1 MAEWSNPQDEQPN
14 SLLETMNRAPQS
26 QAFPPPQVDFAE
38 HQARSVGARRKP
50 LLLVLSMLLI
60 GFAGGIG
67 GSIAADEWN
76 ISIGSSGGVGSSNTP
91 IVTSEVGASDSAV
104 GDTVIAQ
111 VANAMADSVVT
122 ISSEVSDEFSSG
134 EATGTGVVLTAD
146 GEILTNAHVV
156 EGATT
161 VKVRFAGET
170 EPREAKILASD
181 PGNDLAL
188 LKIDATGLKPVNI
201 GDSNAINVGDLTVAF
216 GSPLGLSGTVTSGIV
231 SALNRP
237 VTAGG
242 ADDQSFISAIQTD
255 AAINPGNSGGP
266 LVNGQGQVI
275 GVNSAIAT
283 LGSGTQS
290 GSIGLG
296 FAIPINQAQR
306 VISEIIETG
315 KSSTPIAGISID
327 STFDGTGAKIAEVVA
342 DGPAA
347 STDLKVGDI
356 VTKINGEAVED
367 STELIVA
374 IRRNNP
380 GDTIVLTV
388 KNTAGN
394 VREVSVV
401 LGSREEG

>member
-1 MAEWSNPQDEQPN
+1 VQNVKPSVVSIKAE
-14 SLLETMNRAPQS
+14 
-26 QAFPPPQVDFAE
+26 
-38 HQARSVGARRKP
+38 
-50 LLLVLSMLLI
+50 
-60 GFAGGIG
+60 
-67 GSIAADEWN
+67 
-76 ISIGSSGGVGSSNTP
+76 GSSGSGTGSGFIYREDGY
-91 IVTSEVGASDSAV
+91 IVTNNHVAAPAINGGKLTVYLEDKTSFVAKLVGRNASY
-104 GDTVIAQ
+104 
-111 VANAMADSVVT
+111 
-122 ISSEVSDEFSSG
+122 
-134 EATGTGVVLTAD
+134 
-146 GEILTNAHVV
+146 
-156 EGATT
+156 
-161 VKVRFAGET
+161 
-170 EPREAKILASD
+170 
-181 PGNDLAL
+181 DLAV

-216 GSPLGLSGTVTSGIV
+216 GSPLGLTGTVTSGIV
-231 SALNRP
+231 SAINRP

-283 LGSGTQS
+283 LGNGIQS

-296 FAIPINQAQR
+296 FAIPANQAQR
-306 VISEIIETG
+306 IITEIIESG

-327 STFDGTGAKIAEVVA
+327 STYEGVGAKIAEVVS

-347 STDLKVGDI
+347 STDLKVGEI

-380 GDTIVLTV
+380 GDTILLTV

-394 VREVSVV
+394 EREVSVV

>member
-1 MAEWSNPQDEQPN
+1 MVENSNSPTPG
-14 SLLETMNRAPQS
+14 
-26 QAFPPPQVDFAE
+26 FG
-38 HQARSVGARRKP
+38 SVPSWERKKKRKNTP
-50 LLLVLSMLLI
+50 ISAVIVIALVF
-60 GFAGGIG
+60 GGTAGGALG
-67 GSIAADEWN
+67 YLAADFSN
-76 ISIGSSGGVGSSNTP
+76 GVSNSTSQVSDTSKPISITPATETVSQIVQNVRPSVVSIKAEGSSGSGTGSGFIFREDGY
-91 IVTSEVGASDSAV
+91 IVTNNHVAAPSLNGGKLTVYLEDKTSFVAKLVGRNASY
-104 GDTVIAQ
+104 
-111 VANAMADSVVT
+111 
-122 ISSEVSDEFSSG
+122 
-134 EATGTGVVLTAD
+134 
-146 GEILTNAHVV
+146 
-156 EGATT
+156 
-161 VKVRFAGET
+161 
-170 EPREAKILASD
+170 
-181 PGNDLAL
+181 DLAV

-201 GDSNAINVGDLTVAF
+201 GDSSAINVGDLTVAF

-231 SALNRP
+231 SAINRP

-283 LGSGTQS
+283 LGNGTQS

-306 VISEIIETG
+306 IVTEIIETG

-327 STFDGTGAKIAEVVA
+327 STYEGVGAKIAEVVA
-342 DGPAA
+342 DGPAS

-388 KNTAGN
+388 KNSAGN
-394 VREVSVV
+394 EREVSVV

>member
-1 MAEWSNPQDEQPN
+1 MVENSNSPTPGFGTVPSWERKKKRKNTPLSAVIVI
-14 SLLETMNRAPQS
+14 SLVFGGT
-26 QAFPPPQVDFAE
+26 
-38 HQARSVGARRKP
+38 
-50 LLLVLSMLLI
+50 
-60 GFAGGIG
+60 AGGALG
-67 GSIAADEWN
+67 YLAADFSNGVSNSTSQVSETSKPVAITPATETVSQIVQN
-76 ISIGSSGGVGSSNTP
+76 VKPSVVSIKAEGSSGSGTGSGFIYREDGY
-91 IVTSEVGASDSAV
+91 IVTNNHVAAPAINSGKLTVYLEDKTSFVAKLVGRNASY
-104 GDTVIAQ
+104 
-111 VANAMADSVVT
+111 
-122 ISSEVSDEFSSG
+122 
-134 EATGTGVVLTAD
+134 
-146 GEILTNAHVV
+146 
-156 EGATT
+156 
-161 VKVRFAGET
+161 
-170 EPREAKILASD
+170 
-181 PGNDLAL
+181 DLAV

-216 GSPLGLSGTVTSGIV
+216 GSPLGLTGTVTSGIV
-231 SALNRP
+231 SAINRP

-283 LGSGTQS
+283 LGNGTQS

-306 VISEIIETG
+306 VITEIIESG
-315 KSSTPIAGISID
+315 KSTTPIAGISID
-327 STFDGTGAKIAEVVA
+327 STYDGVGAKIAEVVA

-394 VREVSVV
+394 EREVSVV

>member
-1 MAEWSNPQDEQPN
+1 MVENSNSPTPGFGTVPSWERKKKRKNTPLSAVIVI
-14 SLLETMNRAPQS
+14 SLVFGGTAGGALGYLAADFSNGVSNTTSQVLETSKPVAITPATETVS
-26 QAFPPPQVDFAE
+26 QIVQNVKPSVVSIKAE
-38 HQARSVGARRKP
+38 GNSG
-50 LLLVLSMLLI
+50 SGTGS
-60 GFAGGIG
+60 GFIYREDGY
-67 GSIAADEWN
+67 
-76 ISIGSSGGVGSSNTP
+76 
-91 IVTSEVGASDSAV
+91 IVTNNHVAAPAIKG
-104 GDTVIAQ
+104 GKLTVYLE
-111 VANAMADSVVT
+111 DKTS
-122 ISSEVSDEFSSG
+122 F
-134 EATGTGVVLTAD
+134 
-146 GEILTNAHVV
+146 
-156 EGATT
+156 
-161 VKVRFAGET
+161 
-170 EPREAKILASD
+170 EAKLVGRNASY
-181 PGNDLAL
+181 DLAV

-201 GDSNAINVGDLTVAF
+201 GDSSAINVGDLTVAF
-216 GSPLGLSGTVTSGIV
+216 GSPLGLTGTVTSGIV
-231 SALNRP
+231 SAINRP

-283 LGSGTQS
+283 LGNGTQS

-327 STFDGTGAKIAEVVA
+327 STYDGVGAKIAEVVA

-356 VTKINGEAVED
+356 VTKINGEVVED

-380 GDTIVLTV
+380 GDTIVLIV
-388 KNTAGN
+388 KNSAGN
-394 VREVSVV
+394 EREVSVV

>member
-1 MAEWSNPQDEQPN
+1 MVENSNSPTPGFGTVPSWERKKKRKNTPLSAVIVI
-14 SLLETMNRAPQS
+14 SLVFGGT
-26 QAFPPPQVDFAE
+26 
-38 HQARSVGARRKP
+38 
-50 LLLVLSMLLI
+50 
-60 GFAGGIG
+60 AGGALG
-67 GSIAADEWN
+67 YLAADFSNGVSNSTSQVSETSKPVAITPATETVSQIVQN
-76 ISIGSSGGVGSSNTP
+76 VKPSVVSIKAEGSSGSGTGSGFIYREDGY
-91 IVTSEVGASDSAV
+91 IVTNNHVAAPAING
-104 GDTVIAQ
+104 GKLTVYLE
-111 VANAMADSVVT
+111 DKTS
-122 ISSEVSDEFSSG
+122 F
-134 EATGTGVVLTAD
+134 
-146 GEILTNAHVV
+146 
-156 EGATT
+156 
-161 VKVRFAGET
+161 
-170 EPREAKILASD
+170 EAKLVGRNASY
-181 PGNDLAL
+181 DLAV

-201 GDSNAINVGDLTVAF
+201 GDSSAINVGDLTVAF
-216 GSPLGLSGTVTSGIV
+216 GSPLGLTGTVTSGIV
-231 SALNRP
+231 SAINRP

-283 LGSGTQS
+283 LGNGTQS

-306 VISEIIETG
+306 VITEIIETG

-327 STFDGTGAKIAEVVA
+327 STYDGVGAKIAEVVA

-356 VTKINGEAVED
+356 VTKINGEVVED

-380 GDTIVLTV
+380 GDTIVLIV
-388 KNTAGN
+388 KNSAGN
-394 VREVSVV
+394 EREVSVV

>member
-1 MAEWSNPQDEQPN
+1 MVENSNSPTPGFGTVPSWERKKKRKNTPLSAVIVI
-14 SLLETMNRAPQS
+14 SLVFGGT
-26 QAFPPPQVDFAE
+26 
-38 HQARSVGARRKP
+38 
-50 LLLVLSMLLI
+50 
-60 GFAGGIG
+60 AGGALG
-67 GSIAADEWN
+67 YLAADFSNGVSNTTSQVSETSKPVAITPATETVSQIVQN
-76 ISIGSSGGVGSSNTP
+76 VKPSVVSIKAEGSSGSGTGSGFIYREDGY
-91 IVTSEVGASDSAV
+91 IVTNNHVAAPAINSGKLTVYLEDKTSFVAKLVGRNASY
-104 GDTVIAQ
+104 
-111 VANAMADSVVT
+111 
-122 ISSEVSDEFSSG
+122 
-134 EATGTGVVLTAD
+134 
-146 GEILTNAHVV
+146 
-156 EGATT
+156 
-161 VKVRFAGET
+161 
-170 EPREAKILASD
+170 
-181 PGNDLAL
+181 DLAV

-216 GSPLGLSGTVTSGIV
+216 GSPLGLTGTVTSGIV
-231 SALNRP
+231 SAINRP

>member
-1 MAEWSNPQDEQPN
+1 MVENSNSPTPGFGTVPSWERKKKRKNTPLSAVIVI
-14 SLLETMNRAPQS
+14 SLVFGGT
-26 QAFPPPQVDFAE
+26 
-38 HQARSVGARRKP
+38 
-50 LLLVLSMLLI
+50 
-60 GFAGGIG
+60 AGGALG
-67 GSIAADEWN
+67 YLAADFSN
-76 ISIGSSGGVGSSNTP
+76 GVSNTTSQVSETSKP
-91 IVTSEVGASDSAV
+91 VAITPATETVSQIVQNVKPSVVSIKAEGNSGSGTGSGFIYREDGYIVTNNHVAAPAING
-104 GDTVIAQ
+104 GKLTVYLE
-111 VANAMADSVVT
+111 DKTS
-122 ISSEVSDEFSSG
+122 F
-134 EATGTGVVLTAD
+134 
-146 GEILTNAHVV
+146 
-156 EGATT
+156 
-161 VKVRFAGET
+161 
-170 EPREAKILASD
+170 EAKLVGRNASY
-181 PGNDLAL
+181 DLAV

-201 GDSNAINVGDLTVAF
+201 GDSSAINVGDLTVAF

-283 LGSGTQS
+283 LGNGTQS

-306 VISEIIETG
+306 VISEIIESG

-327 STFDGTGAKIAEVVA
+327 STYDGVGAKIAEVVA

-356 VTKINGEAVED
+356 VTKINGEVVED

-394 VREVSVV
+394 EREVSVV

>member
-1 MAEWSNPQDEQPN
+1 MVENSNSPTPGFGTVPSWERKKKRKNTPLSAVIVI
-14 SLLETMNRAPQS
+14 SLVFGGT
-26 QAFPPPQVDFAE
+26 
-38 HQARSVGARRKP
+38 
-50 LLLVLSMLLI
+50 
-60 GFAGGIG
+60 AGGALG
-67 GSIAADEWN
+67 YLAADFSNGVSNTTSQVSDTSKPVAITPATETVSQIVQN
-76 ISIGSSGGVGSSNTP
+76 VKPSVVSIKAEGSSGSGTGSGFIYREDGY
-91 IVTSEVGASDSAV
+91 IVTNNHVAAPAINGGKLTVYLEDKTSFVAKLVGRNASY
-104 GDTVIAQ
+104 
-111 VANAMADSVVT
+111 
-122 ISSEVSDEFSSG
+122 
-134 EATGTGVVLTAD
+134 
-146 GEILTNAHVV
+146 
-156 EGATT
+156 
-161 VKVRFAGET
+161 
-170 EPREAKILASD
+170 
-181 PGNDLAL
+181 DLAV
-188 LKIDATGLKPVNI
+188 LKIDTTGLKPVNI
-201 GDSNAINVGDLTVAF
+201 GDSSAINVGDLTVAF
-216 GSPLGLSGTVTSGIV
+216 GSPLGLTGTVTSGIV
-231 SALNRP
+231 SAINRP

-306 VISEIIETG
+306 IVTEIIESG

-327 STFDGTGAKIAEVVA
+327 SNFEGVGAKIAEVVA
-342 DGPAA
+342 NGPAA

-356 VTKINGEAVED
+356 VTKINGEVIED

-388 KNTAGN
+388 KNTAGTE
-394 VREVSVV
+394 REVSVV

>member
-1 MAEWSNPQDEQPN
+1 MVENSNSPTPGFGTVPSWERKKKRKNTPLSAVIVV
-14 SLLETMNRAPQS
+14 SLVFGGT
-26 QAFPPPQVDFAE
+26 
-38 HQARSVGARRKP
+38 
-50 LLLVLSMLLI
+50 
-60 GFAGGIG
+60 AGGALG
-67 GSIAADEWN
+67 YLAADFSN
-76 ISIGSSGGVGSSNTP
+76 GVSNTTSQVSETSKP
-91 IVTSEVGASDSAV
+91 VAITPATETVSQIVQNVKPSVVSIKAEGNSGSGTGSGFIYREDGYIVTNNHVAAPAING
-104 GDTVIAQ
+104 GKLTVYLE
-111 VANAMADSVVT
+111 DKTS
-122 ISSEVSDEFSSG
+122 F
-134 EATGTGVVLTAD
+134 
-146 GEILTNAHVV
+146 
-156 EGATT
+156 
-161 VKVRFAGET
+161 
-170 EPREAKILASD
+170 EAKLVGRNASY
-181 PGNDLAL
+181 DLAV

-201 GDSNAINVGDLTVAF
+201 GDSSAINVGDLTVAF
-216 GSPLGLSGTVTSGIV
+216 GSPLGLTGTVTSGIV
-231 SALNRP
+231 SAINRP

-283 LGSGTQS
+283 LGNGTQS

-306 VISEIIETG
+306 VISEIIESG
-315 KSSTPIAGISID
+315 KSTTPIAGISID
-327 STFDGTGAKIAEVVA
+327 STYDGVGAKIAEVVA

-356 VTKINGEAVED
+356 VTKINGEVVED

-380 GDTIVLTV
+380 GDTIVLIV
-388 KNTAGN
+388 KNSAGN
-394 VREVSVV
+394 EREVSVV

>member
-1 MAEWSNPQDEQPN
+1 MVENSNSPTPGFGTVPSWERKKKRKNTPLSAVIVI
-14 SLLETMNRAPQS
+14 SLVFGGT
-26 QAFPPPQVDFAE
+26 
-38 HQARSVGARRKP
+38 
-50 LLLVLSMLLI
+50 
-60 GFAGGIG
+60 AGGALG
-67 GSIAADEWN
+67 YLAADFSNGVSNTTSQVSETSKPVVITPATETVSQIVQN
-76 ISIGSSGGVGSSNTP
+76 VKPSVVSIKAEGSSGSGTGSGFIYREDGY
-91 IVTSEVGASDSAV
+91 IVTNNHVAAPAINSGKLTVYLEDKTSFVAKLVGRNASY
-104 GDTVIAQ
+104 
-111 VANAMADSVVT
+111 
-122 ISSEVSDEFSSG
+122 
-134 EATGTGVVLTAD
+134 
-146 GEILTNAHVV
+146 
-156 EGATT
+156 
-161 VKVRFAGET
+161 
-170 EPREAKILASD
+170 
-181 PGNDLAL
+181 DLAV
-188 LKIDATGLKPVNI
+188 LKIDATGLKPVII

-216 GSPLGLSGTVTSGIV
+216 GSPLGLTGTVTSGIV
-231 SALNRP
+231 SAINRP

-283 LGSGTQS
+283 LGNGTQS

-306 VISEIIETG
+306 VITEIIESG
-315 KSSTPIAGISID
+315 KSTTPIAGISID
-327 STFDGTGAKIAEVVA
+327 STYDGVGAKIAEVVA

-356 VTKINGEAVED
+356 VTKINGEVVEN

-380 GDTIVLTV
+380 GDTIVLIV
-388 KNTAGN
+388 KNSAGN
-394 VREVSVV
+394 EREVSVV

>member
-1 MAEWSNPQDEQPN
+1 MVENSNSPTPGFGTVPSWERKKKRKNTPLSAVIVI
-14 SLLETMNRAPQS
+14 SLVFGGT
-26 QAFPPPQVDFAE
+26 
-38 HQARSVGARRKP
+38 
-50 LLLVLSMLLI
+50 
-60 GFAGGIG
+60 AGGALG
-67 GSIAADEWN
+67 YLAADFSNGVSNTTSQVSETSKPVAITPATETVSQIVQN
-76 ISIGSSGGVGSSNTP
+76 VKPSVVSIKAEGSSGSGTGSGFIYREDGY
-91 IVTSEVGASDSAV
+91 IVTNNHVAAPAING
-104 GDTVIAQ
+104 GKLTVYLE
-111 VANAMADSVVT
+111 DKTS
-122 ISSEVSDEFSSG
+122 F
-134 EATGTGVVLTAD
+134 
-146 GEILTNAHVV
+146 
-156 EGATT
+156 
-161 VKVRFAGET
+161 
-170 EPREAKILASD
+170 EAKLVGRNASY
-181 PGNDLAL
+181 DLAV
-188 LKIDATGLKPVNI
+188 LKIDTTGLKPVNI

-380 GDTIVLTV
+380 GDTIILTV

>member
-1 MAEWSNPQDEQPN
+1 MVENSNSPTPGFGTVPSWERKKKRKNTPLSAVIVI
-14 SLLETMNRAPQS
+14 SLVFGGT
-26 QAFPPPQVDFAE
+26 
-38 HQARSVGARRKP
+38 
-50 LLLVLSMLLI
+50 
-60 GFAGGIG
+60 AGGALG
-67 GSIAADEWN
+67 YLAADFSNGVSNSTSQVSETSKPVTITPATETVSQIVQN
-76 ISIGSSGGVGSSNTP
+76 VKPSVVSIKAEGSSGSGTGSGFIYREDGY
-91 IVTSEVGASDSAV
+91 IVTNNHVAAPAING
-104 GDTVIAQ
+104 GKLTVYLE
-111 VANAMADSVVT
+111 DKTS
-122 ISSEVSDEFSSG
+122 F
-134 EATGTGVVLTAD
+134 
-146 GEILTNAHVV
+146 
-156 EGATT
+156 
-161 VKVRFAGET
+161 
-170 EPREAKILASD
+170 EAKLVGRNASY
-181 PGNDLAL
+181 DLAV

>member
-1 MAEWSNPQDEQPN
+1 MVENSNSPTPGFGTVPSWERKKKRKNTPLSAVIVI
-14 SLLETMNRAPQS
+14 SLVFGGT
-26 QAFPPPQVDFAE
+26 
-38 HQARSVGARRKP
+38 
-50 LLLVLSMLLI
+50 
-60 GFAGGIG
+60 AGGALG
-67 GSIAADEWN
+67 YLAADFSNGVSNSTSQVSETSKPVAITPATETVSQIVQN
-76 ISIGSSGGVGSSNTP
+76 VKPSVVSIKAEGSSGSGTGSGFIYREDGY
-91 IVTSEVGASDSAV
+91 IVTNNHVAAPAINSGKLTVYLEDKTSFVAKLVGRNASY
-104 GDTVIAQ
+104 
-111 VANAMADSVVT
+111 
-122 ISSEVSDEFSSG
+122 
-134 EATGTGVVLTAD
+134 
-146 GEILTNAHVV
+146 
-156 EGATT
+156 
-161 VKVRFAGET
+161 
-170 EPREAKILASD
+170 
-181 PGNDLAL
+181 DLAV

-201 GDSNAINVGDLTVAF
+201 GDSSAINVGDLTVAF
-216 GSPLGLSGTVTSGIV
+216 GSPLGLTGTVTSGIV
-231 SALNRP
+231 SAINRP

-283 LGSGTQS
+283 LGNGTQS

-306 VISEIIETG
+306 VITEIIESG
-315 KSSTPIAGISID
+315 KSTTPIAGISID
-327 STFDGTGAKIAEVVA
+327 STYDGVGAKIAEVVA

-394 VREVSVV
+394 EREVSVV

>member
-1 MAEWSNPQDEQPN
+1 MVENSNSPTPGFGTVPSWERKKKRKNTPLSAVIVI
-14 SLLETMNRAPQS
+14 SLVFGGT
-26 QAFPPPQVDFAE
+26 
-38 HQARSVGARRKP
+38 
-50 LLLVLSMLLI
+50 
-60 GFAGGIG
+60 AGGALG
-67 GSIAADEWN
+67 YLAADFSNGVSNTTSQVSETSKPVAITPATETVSQIVQN
-76 ISIGSSGGVGSSNTP
+76 VKPSVVSIKAEGSSGSGTGSGFIYREDGY
-91 IVTSEVGASDSAV
+91 IVTNNHVAAPAINSGKL
-104 GDTVIAQ
+104 TVYLE
-111 VANAMADSVVT
+111 DKTS
-122 ISSEVSDEFSSG
+122 F
-134 EATGTGVVLTAD
+134 
-146 GEILTNAHVV
+146 
-156 EGATT
+156 
-161 VKVRFAGET
+161 
-170 EPREAKILASD
+170 EAKLVGRNASY
-181 PGNDLAL
+181 DLAV
-188 LKIDATGLKPVNI
+188 LKIDTTGLKPVNI

>member
-1 MAEWSNPQDEQPN
+1 MVENSNSPTPGFGTVPSWERKKKRKNTPLSAVIVI
-14 SLLETMNRAPQS
+14 SLVFGGT
-26 QAFPPPQVDFAE
+26 
-38 HQARSVGARRKP
+38 
-50 LLLVLSMLLI
+50 
-60 GFAGGIG
+60 AGGALG
-67 GSIAADEWN
+67 YLAADFSNGVSNTTSQVSETSKPVAITPATETVSQIVQN
-76 ISIGSSGGVGSSNTP
+76 VKPSVVSIKAEGSSGSGTGSGFIYREDGY
-91 IVTSEVGASDSAV
+91 IVTNNHVAAPAINSGKL
-104 GDTVIAQ
+104 TVYLE
-111 VANAMADSVVT
+111 DKTS
-122 ISSEVSDEFSSG
+122 F
-134 EATGTGVVLTAD
+134 
-146 GEILTNAHVV
+146 
-156 EGATT
+156 
-161 VKVRFAGET
+161 
-170 EPREAKILASD
+170 EAKLVGRNASY
-181 PGNDLAL
+181 DLAV

-216 GSPLGLSGTVTSGIV
+216 GSPLGLTGTVTSGIV
-231 SALNRP
+231 SAINRP

>member
-1 MAEWSNPQDEQPN
+1 MVENSNSPTPGFGSVPSWERKKKRKNTPISAVIVI
-14 SLLETMNRAPQS
+14 SLVFGGT
-26 QAFPPPQVDFAE
+26 
-38 HQARSVGARRKP
+38 
-50 LLLVLSMLLI
+50 
-60 GFAGGIG
+60 AGGALG
-67 GSIAADEWN
+67 YLAADFSN
-76 ISIGSSGGVGSSNTP
+76 GVSNSTSQVSDTNKPISITPATETVSQIVQNVKPSVVSIKAEGSSGSGTGSGFIFREDGY
-91 IVTSEVGASDSAV
+91 IVTNNHVAAPAVNSGKLTVYLEDKTSFVAKLVGRNASY
-104 GDTVIAQ
+104 
-111 VANAMADSVVT
+111 
-122 ISSEVSDEFSSG
+122 
-134 EATGTGVVLTAD
+134 
-146 GEILTNAHVV
+146 
-156 EGATT
+156 
-161 VKVRFAGET
+161 
-170 EPREAKILASD
+170 
-181 PGNDLAL
+181 DLAV

-216 GSPLGLSGTVTSGIV
+216 GSPLGLTGTVTSGIV
-231 SALNRP
+231 SAINRP

-283 LGSGTQS
+283 LGNGTQS

-306 VISEIIETG
+306 IVTEIINSG

-327 STFDGTGAKIAEVVA
+327 STFEGVGAKIAEVVS
-342 DGPAA
+342 DGPAS

-394 VREVSVV
+394 EREVSVV

>member
-1 MAEWSNPQDEQPN
+1 MVENSNSPTPGFGTVPSWERKKKRKNTPLSAVIVI
-14 SLLETMNRAPQS
+14 SLVFGGT
-26 QAFPPPQVDFAE
+26 
-38 HQARSVGARRKP
+38 
-50 LLLVLSMLLI
+50 
-60 GFAGGIG
+60 AGGALG
-67 GSIAADEWN
+67 YLAADFSN
-76 ISIGSSGGVGSSNTP
+76 GVSNTTSQVSETSKP
-91 IVTSEVGASDSAV
+91 VAITPATETVSQIVQNVKPSVVSIKAEGNSGSGTGSGFIYREDGYIVTNNHVAAPAING
-104 GDTVIAQ
+104 GKLTVYLE
-111 VANAMADSVVT
+111 DKTS
-122 ISSEVSDEFSSG
+122 F
-134 EATGTGVVLTAD
+134 
-146 GEILTNAHVV
+146 
-156 EGATT
+156 
-161 VKVRFAGET
+161 
-170 EPREAKILASD
+170 EAKLVGRNASY
-181 PGNDLAL
+181 DLAV

-201 GDSNAINVGDLTVAF
+201 GDSSAINVGDLTVAF

-283 LGSGTQS
+283 LGNGTQS

-327 STFDGTGAKIAEVVA
+327 STFDGVGAKIAEVVP

-388 KNTAGN
+388 KNNAGN
-394 VREVSVV
+394 EREVSVV

>member
-1 MAEWSNPQDEQPN
+1 MVENSNSPTPGFGTVPSWERKKKRKNTPLSAVIVI
-14 SLLETMNRAPQS
+14 SLVFGGT
-26 QAFPPPQVDFAE
+26 
-38 HQARSVGARRKP
+38 
-50 LLLVLSMLLI
+50 
-60 GFAGGIG
+60 AGGALG
-67 GSIAADEWN
+67 YLAADFSN
-76 ISIGSSGGVGSSNTP
+76 GVSNTTSQVSETSKP
-91 IVTSEVGASDSAV
+91 VAITPATETVSQIVQNVKPSVVSIKAEGNLGSGTGSGFIYREDGYIVTNNHVAAPAINSGKL
-104 GDTVIAQ
+104 TVYLQ
-111 VANAMADSVVT
+111 DKTSY
-122 ISSEVSDEFSSG
+122 
-134 EATGTGVVLTAD
+134 
-146 GEILTNAHVV
+146 
-156 EGATT
+156 
-161 VKVRFAGET
+161 
-170 EPREAKILASD
+170 EAKLVGRNASY
-181 PGNDLAL
+181 DLAV

-201 GDSNAINVGDLTVAF
+201 GDSSAINVGDLTVAF
-216 GSPLGLSGTVTSGIV
+216 GSPLGLTGTVTSGIV
-231 SALNRP
+231 SAINRP

-283 LGSGTQS
+283 LGNGTQS

-306 VISEIIETG
+306 VISEIIESG
-315 KSSTPIAGISID
+315 KSTTPIAGISID
-327 STFDGTGAKIAEVVA
+327 STYEGTGAKIAEVVA

-394 VREVSVV
+394 EREVSVV

>member
-1 MAEWSNPQDEQPN
+1 MVENSNSPTPGFGTVPSWERKKKRKNTPLSAVIVI
-14 SLLETMNRAPQS
+14 SLVFGGT
-26 QAFPPPQVDFAE
+26 
-38 HQARSVGARRKP
+38 
-50 LLLVLSMLLI
+50 
-60 GFAGGIG
+60 AGGALG
-67 GSIAADEWN
+67 YLAADFSNGVSNTTSQVSETSKPVAITPATETVSQIVQN
-76 ISIGSSGGVGSSNTP
+76 VKPSVVSIKAEGSSGSGTGSGFIYREDGY
-91 IVTSEVGASDSAV
+91 IVTNNHVAAPAING
-104 GDTVIAQ
+104 GKLTVYLE
-111 VANAMADSVVT
+111 DKTS
-122 ISSEVSDEFSSG
+122 F
-134 EATGTGVVLTAD
+134 
-146 GEILTNAHVV
+146 
-156 EGATT
+156 
-161 VKVRFAGET
+161 
-170 EPREAKILASD
+170 EAKLVGRNASY
-181 PGNDLAL
+181 DLAV

-201 GDSNAINVGDLTVAF
+201 GDSSAINVGDLTVAF
-216 GSPLGLSGTVTSGIV
+216 GSPLGLTGTVTSGIV
-231 SALNRP
+231 SAINRP

-306 VISEIIETG
+306 VITEIIETG

-327 STFDGTGAKIAEVVA
+327 STYNGVGAKIAEVVA

-356 VTKINGEAVED
+356 VKKINGEVVED

-380 GDTIVLTV
+380 GDTIVLIV
-388 KNTAGN
+388 KNSAGN
-394 VREVSVV
+394 EREVSVV

>member
-1 MAEWSNPQDEQPN
+1 MVENSNSPTPGFGTVPSWERKKKRKNTPLSAVIVI
-14 SLLETMNRAPQS
+14 SLVFGGT
-26 QAFPPPQVDFAE
+26 
-38 HQARSVGARRKP
+38 
-50 LLLVLSMLLI
+50 
-60 GFAGGIG
+60 AGGALG
-67 GSIAADEWN
+67 YLAADFSNGVSNTTSQVSETSKPVAITPATETVSQIVQN
-76 ISIGSSGGVGSSNTP
+76 VKPSVVSIKAEGSSGSGTGSGFIYREDGY
-91 IVTSEVGASDSAV
+91 IVTNNHVAAPAING
-104 GDTVIAQ
+104 GKLTVYLE
-111 VANAMADSVVT
+111 DKTS
-122 ISSEVSDEFSSG
+122 F
-134 EATGTGVVLTAD
+134 
-146 GEILTNAHVV
+146 
-156 EGATT
+156 
-161 VKVRFAGET
+161 
-170 EPREAKILASD
+170 EAKLVGRNASY
-181 PGNDLAL
+181 DLAV

-327 STFDGTGAKIAEVVA
+327 STYDGVGAKIAEVVS

>member
-1 MAEWSNPQDEQPN
+1 MVENSNSPTPGFGTVPSWERKKKRKNTPLSAVIVI
-14 SLLETMNRAPQS
+14 SLVFGGT
-26 QAFPPPQVDFAE
+26 
-38 HQARSVGARRKP
+38 
-50 LLLVLSMLLI
+50 
-60 GFAGGIG
+60 AGGALG
-67 GSIAADEWN
+67 YLAADFSNGVSNSTSQVSETSKPVAITPATETVSQIVQN
-76 ISIGSSGGVGSSNTP
+76 VKPSVVSIKAEGNSGSGTGSGFIYREDGY
-91 IVTSEVGASDSAV
+91 IVTNNHVAAPAING
-104 GDTVIAQ
+104 GKLTVYLE
-111 VANAMADSVVT
+111 DKTS
-122 ISSEVSDEFSSG
+122 F
-134 EATGTGVVLTAD
+134 
-146 GEILTNAHVV
+146 
-156 EGATT
+156 
-161 VKVRFAGET
+161 
-170 EPREAKILASD
+170 EAKLVGRNASY
-181 PGNDLAL
+181 DLAV

-201 GDSNAINVGDLTVAF
+201 GDSSAINVGDLTVAF
-216 GSPLGLSGTVTSGIV
+216 GSPLGLTGTVTSGIV
-231 SALNRP
+231 SAINRP

-283 LGSGTQS
+283 LGNGTQS

-306 VISEIIETG
+306 VISEIIESG
-315 KSSTPIAGISID
+315 KSTTPIAGISID
-327 STFDGTGAKIAEVVA
+327 STYDGVGAKIAEVVA

-356 VTKINGEAVED
+356 VTKINGEVVEN

-380 GDTIVLTV
+380 GDTIVLIV
-388 KNTAGN
+388 KNSAGN
-394 VREVSVV
+394 EREVSVV

>member
-1 MAEWSNPQDEQPN
+1 MVENSNSPTPGFGTVPSWERKKKRKNTPLSAVIVI
-14 SLLETMNRAPQS
+14 SLVFGGT
-26 QAFPPPQVDFAE
+26 
-38 HQARSVGARRKP
+38 
-50 LLLVLSMLLI
+50 
-60 GFAGGIG
+60 AGGALG
-67 GSIAADEWN
+67 YLAADFSNGVSNSTSQVSETSKPVAITPATETVSQIVQN
-76 ISIGSSGGVGSSNTP
+76 VKPSVVSIKAEGSSGSGTGSGFIYREDGY
-91 IVTSEVGASDSAV
+91 IVTNNHVAAPAING
-104 GDTVIAQ
+104 GKLTVYLE
-111 VANAMADSVVT
+111 DKTS
-122 ISSEVSDEFSSG
+122 F
-134 EATGTGVVLTAD
+134 
-146 GEILTNAHVV
+146 
-156 EGATT
+156 
-161 VKVRFAGET
+161 
-170 EPREAKILASD
+170 EAKLVGRNASY
-181 PGNDLAL
+181 DLAV
-188 LKIDATGLKPVNI
+188 LKIDTTGLKPVNI

>member
-1 MAEWSNPQDEQPN
+1 MVENSNSPTPGFGTVPSWERKKKRKNTPLSAVIVI
-14 SLLETMNRAPQS
+14 SLVFGGT
-26 QAFPPPQVDFAE
+26 
-38 HQARSVGARRKP
+38 
-50 LLLVLSMLLI
+50 
-60 GFAGGIG
+60 AGGALG
-67 GSIAADEWN
+67 YLAADFSNGVSNTTSQVSETN
-76 ISIGSSGGVGSSNTP
+76 KPVAITPATETVSQIVQNVKPSVVSIKAEGSSGSGTGSGFIYREDGY
-91 IVTSEVGASDSAV
+91 IVTNNHVAAPAING
-104 GDTVIAQ
+104 GKLTVYLE
-111 VANAMADSVVT
+111 DKTS
-122 ISSEVSDEFSSG
+122 F
-134 EATGTGVVLTAD
+134 
-146 GEILTNAHVV
+146 
-156 EGATT
+156 
-161 VKVRFAGET
+161 
-170 EPREAKILASD
+170 EAKLVGRNASY
-181 PGNDLAL
+181 DLAV

-283 LGSGTQS
+283 LGNGTQS

-306 VISEIIETG
+306 VISEIIESG

-327 STFDGTGAKIAEVVA
+327 STYEGTGAKIAEVVA

-388 KNTAGN
+388 KNSAGN
-394 VREVSVV
+394 EREVSVV

>member
-1 MAEWSNPQDEQPN
+1 MVENSNSPTPGFGTVPSWERKKKRKNTPLSAVVVI
-14 SLLETMNRAPQS
+14 SLVFGGT
-26 QAFPPPQVDFAE
+26 
-38 HQARSVGARRKP
+38 
-50 LLLVLSMLLI
+50 
-60 GFAGGIG
+60 AGGALG
-67 GSIAADEWN
+67 YLAADFSNGVSDTTSQVSETSKPVAITPAN
-76 ISIGSSGGVGSSNTP
+76 ETVSQIVQNVKPSVVSIKAEGNSGSGTGSGFIYREDGY
-91 IVTSEVGASDSAV
+91 IVTNNHVAAPAING
-104 GDTVIAQ
+104 GKLTVYLE
-111 VANAMADSVVT
+111 DKTS
-122 ISSEVSDEFSSG
+122 F
-134 EATGTGVVLTAD
+134 
-146 GEILTNAHVV
+146 
-156 EGATT
+156 
-161 VKVRFAGET
+161 
-170 EPREAKILASD
+170 EAKLVGRNASY
-181 PGNDLAL
+181 DLAV

-201 GDSNAINVGDLTVAF
+201 GDSNVINVGDLTVAF
-216 GSPLGLSGTVTSGIV
+216 GSPLGLTGTVTSGIV

-283 LGSGTQS
+283 LGNGPQS

-306 VISEIIETG
+306 VITEIIGSG

-327 STFDGTGAKIAEVVA
+327 STYDGVGAKIAEVVA

-394 VREVSVV
+394 EREVSVV

>member
-1 MAEWSNPQDEQPN
+1 MVENSNSPTPGFGTVPSWERKKKRKNTPLSAVIVI
-14 SLLETMNRAPQS
+14 SLVFGGT
-26 QAFPPPQVDFAE
+26 
-38 HQARSVGARRKP
+38 
-50 LLLVLSMLLI
+50 
-60 GFAGGIG
+60 AGGALG
-67 GSIAADEWN
+67 YLAADFSNGVSNTTSQVSETSKPVAITPATETVSQIVQN
-76 ISIGSSGGVGSSNTP
+76 VKPSVVSIKAEGSSGSGTGSGFIYREDGY
-91 IVTSEVGASDSAV
+91 IVTNNHVAAPAING
-104 GDTVIAQ
+104 GKLTVYLE
-111 VANAMADSVVT
+111 DKTS
-122 ISSEVSDEFSSG
+122 F
-134 EATGTGVVLTAD
+134 
-146 GEILTNAHVV
+146 
-156 EGATT
+156 
-161 VKVRFAGET
+161 
-170 EPREAKILASD
+170 EAKLVGRNASY
-181 PGNDLAL
+181 DLAV

-201 GDSNAINVGDLTVAF
+201 GDSSAINVGDLTVAF
-216 GSPLGLSGTVTSGIV
+216 GSPLGLTGTVTSGIV
-231 SALNRP
+231 SAINRP

-283 LGSGTQS
+283 LGNGTQS

-327 STFDGTGAKIAEVVA
+327 STYDGVGAKIAEVVA

-356 VTKINGEAVED
+356 VTKINGEVVED

-380 GDTIVLTV
+380 GDTIVLIV
-388 KNTAGN
+388 KNSAGN
-394 VREVSVV
+394 EREVSVV

>member
-1 MAEWSNPQDEQPN
+1 MVENSNSPTPGFGTFPSWERKKKRKNTPLSAVIVI
-14 SLLETMNRAPQS
+14 SLVFGGTAGGALGYLAADFSNGVSNTTSQVLETSKPVAITPATETVS
-26 QAFPPPQVDFAE
+26 QIVQNVKPSVVSIKAE
-38 HQARSVGARRKP
+38 GNSG
-50 LLLVLSMLLI
+50 SGTGS
-60 GFAGGIG
+60 GFIYREDGY
-67 GSIAADEWN
+67 
-76 ISIGSSGGVGSSNTP
+76 
-91 IVTSEVGASDSAV
+91 IVTNNHVAAPAINSGKL
-104 GDTVIAQ
+104 TVYLQ
-111 VANAMADSVVT
+111 DKTSY
-122 ISSEVSDEFSSG
+122 
-134 EATGTGVVLTAD
+134 
-146 GEILTNAHVV
+146 
-156 EGATT
+156 
-161 VKVRFAGET
+161 
-170 EPREAKILASD
+170 EAKLVGRNASY
-181 PGNDLAL
+181 DLAV

-201 GDSNAINVGDLTVAF
+201 GDSSAINVGDLTVAF
-216 GSPLGLSGTVTSGIV
+216 GSPLGLTGTVTSGIV
-231 SALNRP
+231 SAINRP

-283 LGSGTQS
+283 LGNGTQS

-306 VISEIIETG
+306 VITEIIESG

-327 STFDGTGAKIAEVVA
+327 STYDGVGAKIAEVVA

-394 VREVSVV
+394 EREVSVV

>member
-1 MAEWSNPQDEQPN
+1 MVENSNSPTPGFGTVPSWERKKKRKNTPLSAVIVI
-14 SLLETMNRAPQS
+14 SLVFGGT
-26 QAFPPPQVDFAE
+26 
-38 HQARSVGARRKP
+38 
-50 LLLVLSMLLI
+50 
-60 GFAGGIG
+60 AGGALG
-67 GSIAADEWN
+67 YLAADFSN
-76 ISIGSSGGVGSSNTP
+76 GVSNTTSQVSETSKP
-91 IVTSEVGASDSAV
+91 VAITPATETVSQIVQNVKPSVVSIKAEGNSGSGTGSGFIYREDGYIVTNNHVAAPAING
-104 GDTVIAQ
+104 GKLTVYLE
-111 VANAMADSVVT
+111 DKTS
-122 ISSEVSDEFSSG
+122 F
-134 EATGTGVVLTAD
+134 
-146 GEILTNAHVV
+146 
-156 EGATT
+156 
-161 VKVRFAGET
+161 
-170 EPREAKILASD
+170 EAKLVGRNASY
-181 PGNDLAL
+181 DLAV

-201 GDSNAINVGDLTVAF
+201 GDSSAINVGDLTVAF
-216 GSPLGLSGTVTSGIV
+216 GSPLGLTGTVTSGIV

-327 STFDGTGAKIAEVVA
+327 STFDGVGAKIAEVVA

-388 KNTAGN
+388 KNNAGN
-394 VREVSVV
+394 EREVSVV

>member
-1 MAEWSNPQDEQPN
+1 MVENSNSPTPGFGTVPSWERKKKRKNTPLSAVIVI
-14 SLLETMNRAPQS
+14 SLVFGGT
-26 QAFPPPQVDFAE
+26 
-38 HQARSVGARRKP
+38 
-50 LLLVLSMLLI
+50 
-60 GFAGGIG
+60 AGGALG
-67 GSIAADEWN
+67 YLAADFSNGVSNTTSQVSETSKPVAITPATETVSQIVQN
-76 ISIGSSGGVGSSNTP
+76 VKPSVVSIKAEGSSGSGTGSGFIYREDGY
-91 IVTSEVGASDSAV
+91 IVTNNHVAAPAINSGKLTVYLEDKTSFVAKLVGRNASY
-104 GDTVIAQ
+104 
-111 VANAMADSVVT
+111 
-122 ISSEVSDEFSSG
+122 
-134 EATGTGVVLTAD
+134 
-146 GEILTNAHVV
+146 
-156 EGATT
+156 
-161 VKVRFAGET
+161 
-170 EPREAKILASD
+170 
-181 PGNDLAL
+181 DLAV

-216 GSPLGLSGTVTSGIV
+216 GSPLGLTGTVTSGIV
-231 SALNRP
+231 SAINRP

-283 LGSGTQS
+283 LGNGTQS

-306 VISEIIETG
+306 VITEIIESG
-315 KSSTPIAGISID
+315 KSTTPIAGISID
-327 STFDGTGAKIAEVVA
+327 STYDGVGAKIAEVVA

-356 VTKINGEAVED
+356 VTKINGEVVEN

-380 GDTIVLTV
+380 GDTIVLIV
-388 KNTAGN
+388 KNSAGN
-394 VREVSVV
+394 EREVSVV

>member
-1 MAEWSNPQDEQPN
+1 MVENSNSPTPGFGTVPSWERKKKRKNTPLSAVIVI
-14 SLLETMNRAPQS
+14 SLVFGGT
-26 QAFPPPQVDFAE
+26 
-38 HQARSVGARRKP
+38 
-50 LLLVLSMLLI
+50 
-60 GFAGGIG
+60 AGGALG
-67 GSIAADEWN
+67 YLAADFSNGVSNTTSQVSETSKPVAITPATETVSQIVQN
-76 ISIGSSGGVGSSNTP
+76 VKPSVVSIKAEGSSGSGTGSGFIYREDGY
-91 IVTSEVGASDSAV
+91 IVTNNHVAAPAING
-104 GDTVIAQ
+104 GKLTVYLE
-111 VANAMADSVVT
+111 DKTS
-122 ISSEVSDEFSSG
+122 F
-134 EATGTGVVLTAD
+134 
-146 GEILTNAHVV
+146 
-156 EGATT
+156 
-161 VKVRFAGET
+161 
-170 EPREAKILASD
+170 EAKLVGRNASY
-181 PGNDLAL
+181 DLAV

-374 IRRNNP
+374 IRRKQQVILDQKLP
-380 GDTIVLTV
+380 MEFRYLHP
-388 KNTAGN
+388 
-394 VREVSVV
+394 REDAHQMEHEPK
-401 LGSREEG
+401 LLHQFLIHHL

>member
-1 MAEWSNPQDEQPN
+1 MVENSNSPTPGFGTVPSWERKKKRKNTPLSAVIVI
-14 SLLETMNRAPQS
+14 SLVFGGT
-26 QAFPPPQVDFAE
+26 
-38 HQARSVGARRKP
+38 
-50 LLLVLSMLLI
+50 
-60 GFAGGIG
+60 AGGALG
-67 GSIAADEWN
+67 YLAADFSNGVSNTTSQVSETSKPVAITPATETVSQIVQN
-76 ISIGSSGGVGSSNTP
+76 VKPSVVSIKAEGSSGSGTGSGFIYREDGY
-91 IVTSEVGASDSAV
+91 IVTNNHVAAPAINSGKLTVYLEDKTSFVAKLVGRNASY
-104 GDTVIAQ
+104 
-111 VANAMADSVVT
+111 
-122 ISSEVSDEFSSG
+122 
-134 EATGTGVVLTAD
+134 
-146 GEILTNAHVV
+146 
-156 EGATT
+156 
-161 VKVRFAGET
+161 
-170 EPREAKILASD
+170 
-181 PGNDLAL
+181 DLAV
-188 LKIDATGLKPVNI
+188 LKIDATGLKPVII

-216 GSPLGLSGTVTSGIV
+216 GSPLGLTGTVTSGIV
-231 SALNRP
+231 SAINRP

-283 LGSGTQS
+283 LGNGTQS

-306 VISEIIETG
+306 VITEIIESG
-315 KSSTPIAGISID
+315 KSTTPIAGISID
-327 STFDGTGAKIAEVVA
+327 STYDGVGAKIAEVVA

-394 VREVSVV
+394 EREVSVV